1 MRRDPRLQA
10 LSTDHHHALVLARD
24 AQRASVSRDAGQ
36 IDGLVTRVR
45 EAFARELEPHF
56 RIEEELLLPALEAAG
71 EHALVARVRD
81 DHAALRLA
89 SDAEGLDAE
98 QRLAAFAAKLEAHV
112 RFEERELFE
121 VAQAKLGPEVLDA
134 VAAAGAA
141 GARER
146 ACALKA

>member
-1 MRRDPRLQA
+1 MRRDPRLFA

-24 AQRASVSRDAGQ
+24 AQRAGVGQYGRILTSVTA
-36 IDGLVTRVR
+36 RVR
-45 EAFARELEPHF
+45 EVFERELEPHF
-56 RIEEELLLPALEAAG
+56 RIEEELLLPALEAIG

-89 SDAEGLDAE
+89 QYAEGLDTE
-98 QRLAAFAAKLEAHV
+98 QRLVVFGTRLEAHV

-121 VAQAKLGPEVLDA
+121 VAQAKLGDAVLDA
-134 VAAAGAA
+134 LAARGATS
-141 GARER
+141 R